1 MYAPRAHSRKR
12 PHYYFWYSRTVWLGL
27 KPERRLEEVVALAL
41 GRCATTCS
49 PLYHSCRPR
58 RQSHHH
64 LCRQSQLG
72 NRHDIWTRQHPAEL
86 ANNDTLIVMARK
98 NLCLLVKRMVKSALL
113 LSLFAQCFVSAPCGH
128 CSRWNG
134 DLPQNSLWDKYIY
147 INFVRD
153 DESTLLPRTR
163 NQS

>member
-1 MYAPRAHSRKR
+1 MYAPRAHLRKR
-12 PHYYFWYSRTVWLGL
+12 PHYYFWCSRTVWLGL
-27 KPERRLEEVVALAL
+27 QHQVAYSCSVIQWFLQVVILAL

-49 PLYHSCRPR
+49 PLYRSGR
-58 RQSHHH
+58 RRRRSHHH

-86 ANNDTLIVMARK
+86 ANNDTVIVMASK
-98 NLCLLVKRMVKSALL
+98 NRCLLINWMVKSALL

-134 DLPQNSLWDKYIY
+134 DLPQNSHGALGYIY
-147 INFVRD
+147 I
-153 DESTLLPRTR
+153 
-163 NQS
+163 